1 MLFHINRSKLTFDDF
16 TNFRFYFDRV
26 SISVMQTHKVYASTP
41 VVSSRFV
48 ILMFL
53 VSLGS
58 DFVDESLFFII
69 LENSAQTKAT
79 GASKAICKIVEVIIV
94 NKSKPE
100 NMNENNQ
107 LSLTGSN
114 FIFDSHMTMI

>member
-1 MLFHINRSKLTFDDF
+1 MLFHINQSKLIFDDF

-48 ILMFL
+48 ILMFP
-53 VSLGS
+53 VS
-58 DFVDESLFFII
+58 DFVDESFFFII
-69 LENSAQTKAT
+69 LKISAQTKAT